1 MIAKIGR
8 SGNLYG
14 ALAYNQLKVEN
25 ENGKILFANKI
36 IETPTGAYTV
46 AQLAQSFAPYLIANR
61 NTEKH
66 TLHISLNPD
75 PKDKVSDDR
84 FRQMAE
90 EYMREMGYGEQPFVV
105 FKHTD
110 IDRSHIHIV
119 SVCVDE
125 QGKKISD
132 KFEKMRSMNVCRELE
147 RQHGLIPATDKEHKQ
162 NDKIFRPV
170 DYRAGDVKSQI
181 ASVVR
186 HLPNY
191 YKFQTLG
198 EYNALLSLFNV
209 TTEKV
214 EGELQGKMRQGL
226 LYIPLNEKGERA
238 GHPFK
243 ASLFGKNAGLPALEL
258 HFAKCKEDLKD
269 HPSKQTL
276 KAVISIALK
285 STNDEQAF
293 KKQLSEQGINVVV
306 RRNDTGRIYGITFI
320 DHNSKAVWNG
330 SRLAKELSAN
340 TFNDYWNNNIKPE
353 IKEPVVQL
361 PKTSTS
367 NDADLPAEE
376 PHHLFDFLNTTEKHE
391 DGLIEAFG
399 GLLPE
404 AQGDDYEEQD
414 FANKMKKKKKE
425 DCKRSD
431 FGIKNLFL
439 KRFIELS
446 LYNSERI

>member
-8 SGNLYG
+8 SANLYG

-25 ENGKILFANKI
+25 ENGQILFANKM
-36 IETPTGAYTV
+36 IETASGHYSV
-46 AQLAQSFAPYLIANR
+46 AQLAQSLAPYLIANR

-75 PKDKVSDDR
+75 PNDKVSDDK
-84 FRQMAE
+84 FREMAE
-90 EYMREMGYGEQPFVV
+90 QYMREMGYGEQPFVV

-147 RQHGLIPATDKEHKQ
+147 RKYRLIPATDKERKQ
-162 NDKIFRPV
+162 TDKVFRPV

-191 YKFQTLG
+191 YQYQTLG
-198 EYNALLSLFNV
+198 EYNALLSLFNI
-209 TTEKV
+209 TAEKI
-214 EGELQGKMRQGL
+214 EGELQGKMKQGL

-243 ASLFGKNAGLPALEL
+243 ASLFGKSAGLPALEL
-258 HFAKCKEDLKD
+258 HFAKCKTALKD
-269 HPSKQTL
+269 SPTKQTL
-276 KAVISIALK
+276 KSAVTIALK
-285 STNDEQAF
+285 TTSDEQAF
-293 KKQLSEQGINVVV
+293 KKQLAEQGINVVV
-306 RRNDTGRIYGITFI
+306 RRNDTGRIYGISFI

-330 SRLAKELSAN
+330 SRLATELSAN
-340 TFNDYWNNNIKPE
+340 TFNDYWNNNIKPD
-353 IKEPVVQL
+353 IKEPAVLQ
-361 PKTSTS
+361 PKLSTS

-376 PHHLFDFLNTTEKHE
+376 PHHLFDFLTTDKRE
-391 DGLIEAFG
+391 DGLIEALG

-404 AQGDDYEEQD
+404 VQGDDYEEQD
-414 FANKMKKKKKE
+414 FANKMKKKR
-425 DCKRSD
+425 KRQR
-431 FGIKNLFL
+431 GQK
-439 KRFIELS
+439 
-446 LYNSERI
+446 

>member
-8 SGNLYG
+8 SENLYG

-25 ENGKILFANKI
+25 ENGKILFSNKM
-36 IETPTGAYTV
+36 IETANGHYSV

-84 FRQMAE
+84 YREMTEQ
-90 EYMREMGYGEQPFVV
+90 YMKEMGYGEQPFVV

-125 QGKKISD
+125 EGKKISD

-147 RQHGLIPATDKEHKQ
+147 RQYNLIPATDKEHRQ

-186 HLPNY
+186 HIPNY
-191 YKFQTLG
+191 YQFQTLG

-214 EGELQGKMRQGL
+214 EGELQGQLRKGL
-226 LYIPLNEKGERA
+226 LYIPLNEKGERV

-243 ASLFGKNAGLPALEL
+243 ASLFGKDAGLPALEL
-258 HFAKCKEDLKD
+258 HFAKCKTDLKN
-269 HPSKQTL
+269 HPNQKTL
-276 KAVISIALK
+276 QSAVTIALQ
-285 STNDEQAF
+285 STRDKLSF
-293 KKQLSEQGINVVV
+293 KKQLAEQGINVVV
-306 RRNDTGRIYGITFI
+306 RRNDTGRIYGVTFI
-320 DHNSKAVWNG
+320 DHNSKTVWNG
-330 SRLAKELSAN
+330 SRLSKELSAN
-340 TFNDYWNNNIKPE
+340 TFNDYWNNNIKPD
-353 IKEPVVQL
+353 IKEPLELQ
-361 PKTSTS
+361 PKISAT
-367 NDADLPAEE
+367 NDADIPQEQ
-376 PHHLFDFLNTTEKHE
+376 PHHLFNFSHTEKHE
-391 DGLIEAFG
+391 DGLIEALG

-404 AQGDDYEEQD
+404 AQGEDYEEQD
-414 FANKMKKKKKE
+414 FANKMKKKR
-425 DCKRSD
+425 KR
-431 FGIKNLFL
+431 
-439 KRFIELS
+439 KRGL
-446 LYNSERI
+446 

>member
-8 SGNLYG
+8 SANLYG

-25 ENGKILFANKI
+25 KKGEILFSNKI
-36 IETPTGAYTV
+36 IETASGNYSV
-46 AQLAQSFAPYLIANR
+46 AQLAQSFTPYLIANR

-84 FRQMAE
+84 FMEMADA
-90 EYMREMGYGEQPFVV
+90 YMQEMGYGQQPYVV

-132 KFEKMRSMNVCRELE
+132 SYEKMRSMNVCRELE
-147 RQHGLIPATDKEHKQ
+147 RKYGLIPATDKEHKQ
-162 NDKIFRPV
+162 IDKVFRPV
-170 DYRAGDVKSQI
+170 DYKAGDVKSQI

-186 HLPNY
+186 HLANY
-191 YKFQTLG
+191 YQFQTLG
-198 EYNALLSLFNV
+198 EFNALLSLFNI

-214 EGELQGKMRQGL
+214 QGELKGKMQQGL

-258 HFAKCKEDLKD
+258 NYAKYKETLKD
-269 HPSKQTL
+269 HPAKPTI
-276 KAVISIALK
+276 KAAVTIALQLT
-285 STNDEQAF
+285 SDEEAF
-293 KKQLSEQGINVVV
+293 KKQLVEQGINVVA

-320 DHNSKAVWNG
+320 DHNSKTVWNG
-330 SRLAKELSAN
+330 SRLGKELSAN
-340 TFNDYWNNNIKPE
+340 TFNDYWNKNITPE
-353 IKEPVVQL
+353 IKDSVKLQS
-361 PKTSTS
+361 KISTS
-367 NDADLPAEE
+367 NNTDLPANE
-376 PHHLFDFLNTTEKHE
+376 PHHLFDFLNTAEKHE
-391 DGLIEAFG
+391 ENLIDAFG
-399 GLLPE
+399 GLFPE
-404 AQGDDYEEQD
+404 AQGEDYQEQD
-414 FANKMKKKKKE
+414 FANRVKKKRNR
-425 DCKRSD
+425 KR
-431 FGIKNLFL
+431 GQK
-439 KRFIELS
+439 
-446 LYNSERI
+446 

>member
-8 SGNLYG
+8 SENLYG
-14 ALAYNQLKVEN
+14 TLAYNQLKVEH
-25 ENGKILFANKI
+25 ENGKILFANKM
-36 IETPTGAYTV
+36 IETANGHYSV

-75 PKDKVSDDR
+75 PNDKVGDDK
-84 FRQMAE
+84 FREMAE
-90 EYMREMGYGEQPFVV
+90 QYMREMGYGDQPFVV

-132 KFEKMRSMNVCRELE
+132 KFEKMRSMDVCRELE
-147 RQHGLIPATDKEHKQ
+147 KQHGLIPATNKEQKQ
-162 NDKIFRPV
+162 NDKIFSPV
-170 DYRAGDVKSQI
+170 DYKTGDIKSQI

-191 YKFQTLG
+191 YKYQTLG
-198 EYNALLSLFNV
+198 EYNALLSLFNI
-209 TTEKV
+209 TAEKV
-214 EGELQGKMRQGL
+214 EGELPGKMKQGL
-226 LYIPLNEKGERA
+226 LYIPLKEKGERA

-258 HFAKCKEDLKD
+258 HFVKCKTDLKD
-269 HPSKQTL
+269 HPTQKTL
-276 KAVISIALK
+276 QSAVTIALR
-285 STNDEQAF
+285 STSDELNF
-293 KKQLSEQGINVVV
+293 KKQLAEQGINVVV
-306 RRNDTGRIYGITFI
+306 RRNDTGRIYGMTFI
-320 DHNSKAVWNG
+320 DHNSKTVWNG

-353 IKEPVVQL
+353 IKEPDQSQ
-361 PKTSTS
+361 PKISRS
-367 NDADLPAEE
+367 NDPEDLPNEK
-376 PHHLFDFLNTTEKHE
+376 PHQLFDFLNTEKHE
-391 DGLIEAFG
+391 DGLIEALG

-404 AQGDDYEEQD
+404 AQGEDYEELD
-414 FANKMKKKKKE
+414 FANKMKKKR
-425 DCKRSD
+425 KRQR
-431 FGIKNLFL
+431 GQK
-439 KRFIELS
+439 
-446 LYNSERI
+446 

>member
-8 SGNLYG
+8 SANLYG
-14 ALAYNQLKVEN
+14 ALAYNNLKVEN
-25 ENGKILFANKI
+25 ENGKILFVNKI
-36 IETPTGAYTV
+36 IETANGQYSV
-46 AQLAQSFAPYLIANR
+46 AQLAQSFATYLLANL

-75 PKDKVSDDR
+75 PKDEVSDDK
-84 FRQMAE
+84 FREMAQQ
-90 EYMREMGYGEQPFVV
+90 YMQEMGYGEQPFVV

-132 KFEKMRSMNVCRELE
+132 KFEKMRSMNLCRELE
-147 RQHGLIPATDKEHKQ
+147 RKHGLLPATDKEHNQ
-162 NDKIFRPV
+162 TDKIFKPV

-191 YKFQTLG
+191 YQFQTLG
-198 EYNALLSLFNV
+198 EYNALLALFNI

-214 EGELQGKMRQGL
+214 EGELHGKLQQGL

-243 ASLFGKNAGLPALEL
+243 ASLFGKNAGLPALER
-258 HFAKCKEDLKD
+258 HFEKCNTALKD
-269 HPSKQTL
+269 HPTKQTL
-276 KAVISIALK
+276 KAAITIALK
-285 STNDEQAF
+285 TTSDEQPF
-293 KKQLSEQGINVVV
+293 KKQLAEQGINVVV
-306 RRNDTGRIYGITFI
+306 RRNDTGRIYGMTFI
-320 DHNSKAVWNG
+320 DHNSKTVWNG

-340 TFNDYWNNNIKPE
+340 TFNNYWNNNIKPD
-353 IKEPVVQL
+353 IKEPLTLQ
-361 PKTSTS
+361 PKISIPKDT
-367 NDADLPAEE
+367 DDLPAEE
-376 PHHLFDFLNTTEKHE
+376 PHHLFDFLHTEKHE
-391 DGLIEAFG
+391 DGLIEALG

-404 AQGDDYEEQD
+404 AQGEDYEEQD
-414 FANKMKKKKKE
+414 FANKMKKKRKH
-425 DCKRSD
+425 KRS
-431 FGIKNLFL
+431 
-439 KRFIELS
+439 R
-446 LYNSERI
+446 

>member
-8 SGNLYG
+8 SSNLYG
-14 ALAYNQLKVEN
+14 ALAYNNLKVEK
-25 ENGKILFANKI
+25 ENGEILFANKI
-36 IETPTGAYTV
+36 IETPNGQYSV

-75 PKDKVSDDR
+75 PKDKVSDDA
-84 FRQMAE
+84 FMEMAE
-90 EYMREMGYGEQPFVV
+90 QYMREMGYGQQPFVV

-125 QGKKISD
+125 EGKKISD

-147 RQHGLIPATDKEHKQ
+147 KQHGLIPATDKEHRQ

-170 DYRAGDVKSQI
+170 DYKAGDVKSQI

-191 YKFQTLG
+191 YQFQTLG
-198 EYNALLSLFNV
+198 EYNALLSLFNI

-214 EGELQGKMRQGL
+214 EGELQGKMQQGL

-238 GHPFK
+238 GLPFK
-243 ASLFGKNAGLPALEL
+243 ASLFGKHAGLAALEL
-258 HFAKCKEDLKD
+258 HFAKCKRVMKD
-269 HPSKQTL
+269 HPTRQTL
-276 KAVISIALK
+276 KAAISIALK
-285 STNDEQAF
+285 LTSDELSF
-293 KKQLSEQGINVVV
+293 KKQLAQQGVNVMV

-320 DHNSKAVWNG
+320 DHNSKMVWNG
-330 SRLAKELSAN
+330 SQLGKELSAN

-353 IKEPVVQL
+353 IKEPVAIQ
-361 PKTSTS
+361 PKLSKPNNTE
-367 NDADLPAEE
+367 DLPAEK
-376 PHHLFDFLNTTEKHE
+376 PHHLFDFLNTDKHE
-391 DGLIEAFG
+391 EGLMEALG
-399 GLLPE
+399 SLLLPE
-404 AQGDDYEEQD
+404 AQGEDYEEQD
-414 FANKMKKKKKE
+414 FANRMKKKKKP
-425 DCKRSD
+425 KR
-431 FGIKNLFL
+431 KQ
-439 KRFIELS
+439 
-446 LYNSERI
+446 

>member
-8 SGNLYG
+8 SANLYG

-25 ENGKILFANKI
+25 ENGKILFVSKM
-36 IETPTGAYTV
+36 IETASGHYSV

-75 PKDKVSDDR
+75 PKDKVSDGR
-84 FRQMAE
+84 YREMAE
-90 EYMREMGYGEQPFVV
+90 EYMREMGYGEQPYVV

-132 KFEKMRSMNVCRELE
+132 KFEKMRSMNLCRELE
-147 RQHGLIPATDKEHKQ
+147 RKHGLIPATDKERSQ
-162 NDKIFRPV
+162 NDKVFRPV
-170 DYRAGDVKSQI
+170 DYRAGDIKSQI

-191 YKFQTLG
+191 YQYQTLG
-198 EYNALLSLFNV
+198 EYNALLSLFNI
-209 TTEKV
+209 TAEKI
-214 EGELQGKMRQGL
+214 EGELQGKMQQGL

-243 ASLFGKNAGLPALEL
+243 ASLFGKSAGLPALEQ
-258 HFAKCKEDLKD
+258 HFAKCKTALKD
-269 HPSKQTL
+269 TPTKQTL
-276 KAVISIALK
+276 KSAVTIALQTT
-285 STNDEQAF
+285 SDEQVF
-293 KKQLSEQGINVVV
+293 KKQLIEQGINVVV

-320 DHNSKAVWNG
+320 DHNSKAIWNG
-330 SRLAKELSAN
+330 SRLATELSAN
-340 TFNDYWNNNIKPE
+340 TFNDYWNNNIKPD
-353 IKEPVVQL
+353 IKEPVVLQ
-361 PKTSTS
+361 PKLSTS

-376 PHHLFDFLNTTEKHE
+376 PHHLFDFLNTEKHE
-391 DGLIEAFG
+391 DGLIEALG

-404 AQGDDYEEQD
+404 AQGEDYKEQD
-414 FANKMKKKKKE
+414 FANKMRKKRKG
-425 DCKRSD
+425 KR
-431 FGIKNLFL
+431 GQ
-439 KRFIELS
+439 
-446 LYNSERI
+446 

>member
-25 ENGKILFANKI
+25 ENGQILFANKI
-36 IETPTGAYTV
+36 IETANGHYSV

-75 PKDKVSDDR
+75 PNDKVSDDK
-84 FRQMAE
+84 FREMAE
-90 EYMREMGYGEQPFVV
+90 QYMREMGYGEQPFVV

-125 QGKKISD
+125 EGKKVSD

-147 RQHGLIPATDKEHKQ
+147 KQHGLIPATDKEHKQ

-170 DYRAGDVKSQI
+170 DYRAGDIKSHI

-191 YKFQTLG
+191 YQYQTLG

-214 EGELQGKMRQGL
+214 EGELQGKMQQGL

-258 HFAKCKEDLKD
+258 HFEKSKNALKN
-269 HPSKQTL
+269 HPSQKTL
-276 KAVISIALK
+276 QSAVTIALQ
-285 STNDEQAF
+285 STTDELNF
-293 KKQLSEQGINVVV
+293 KKQLVEQGINVGI
-306 RRNDTGRIYGITFI
+306 RRNDKGRIYGITFI
-320 DHNSKAVWNG
+320 DHNSKSVWNG
-330 SRLAKELSAN
+330 SHLGKELSAN
-340 TFNDYWNNNIKPE
+340 TFNDYWSNSIKPE
-353 IKEPVVQL
+353 IKEPVTHQQ
-361 PKTSTS
+361 KISSS
-367 NDADLPAEE
+367 NDTADLPTEK
-376 PHHLFDFLNTTEKHE
+376 PHPLFDFLNTQKGE
-391 DGLIEAFG
+391 DGLFEAFG

-404 AQGDDYEEQD
+404 AQGEDYEEQD
-414 FANKMKKKKKE
+414 FANKMKKKR
-425 DCKRSD
+425 KRH
-431 FGIKNLFL
+431 L
-439 KRFIELS
+439 R
-446 LYNSERI
+446 

>member
-8 SGNLYG
+8 NENLYG
-14 ALAYNQLKVEN
+14 ALAYNNLKVEN
-25 ENGKILFANKI
+25 ENGKILFTNKI
-36 IETPTGAYTV
+36 IETPNGAYTV

-75 PKDKVSDDR
+75 PKDEVSDER
-84 FRQMAE
+84 YREIAE

-125 QGKKISD
+125 EGKKISD

-147 RQHGLIPATDKEHKQ
+147 RKHGLLPATDKEHKQ
-162 NDKIFRPV
+162 NDKVFRPV
-170 DYRAGDVKSQI
+170 DYKAGDVKSQI

-243 ASLFGKNAGLPALEL
+243 ASLFGKSAGLPALEL
-258 HFAKCKEDLKD
+258 HFAKCKTALKD
-269 HPSKQTL
+269 SPPKQTL
-276 KAVISIALK
+276 KSAVTIALK
-285 STNDEQAF
+285 TTSNEQAF
-293 KKQLSEQGINVVV
+293 KKQLIEQGINVVV
-306 RRNDTGRIYGITFI
+306 RRNDAERIYGITFI
-320 DHNSKAVWNG
+320 DHNSKSVWNG
-330 SRLAKELSAN
+330 SRLGTELSAN
-340 TFNDYWNNNIKPE
+340 TFNDYWNNSIKPD
-353 IKEPVVQL
+353 IKEPAVSQ
-361 PKTSTS
+361 PKLSTS
-367 NDADLPAEE
+367 NDADLPAED
-376 PHHLFDFLNTTEKHE
+376 PHHLFDFLTTDKHE
-391 DGLIEAFG
+391 DGLIEALG

-404 AQGDDYEEQD
+404 AQGEDYEEQD
-414 FANKMKKKKKE
+414 FANKMKKKR
-425 DCKRSD
+425 KRQR
-431 FGIKNLFL
+431 GQK
-439 KRFIELS
+439 
-446 LYNSERI
+446 

>member
-8 SGNLYG
+8 SSNLYG
-14 ALAYNQLKVEN
+14 ALAYNNPKVEN
-25 ENGKILFANKI
+25 ENGQILFANKI
-36 IETPTGAYTV
+36 IETPSGHYSV
-46 AQLAQSFAPYLIANR
+46 AQLSQSFTPYLIANR

-75 PKDKVSDDR
+75 PKDNVSDEK
-84 FRQMAE
+84 FRVLAE
-90 EYMREMGYGEQPFVV
+90 QYMREMGYGEQPFVV

-110 IDRSHIHIV
+110 IDRTHIHIV
-119 SVCVDE
+119 SVCVNE
-125 QGKKISD
+125 EGKKISD

-147 RQHGLIPATDKEHKQ
+147 RQHGLVSATDKEHKQ
-162 NDKIFRPV
+162 NDKIFSPV
-170 DYRAGDVKSQI
+170 NYQKGDVKSQI

-191 YKFQTLG
+191 YQYQTLG
-198 EYNALLSLFNV
+198 EYNALLSLFNI

-214 EGELQGKMRQGL
+214 EDELQGKSQQGL

-243 ASLFGKNAGLPALEL
+243 ASLFGKSAGLPTLEL
-258 HFAKCKEDLKD
+258 HFAKCKEALKD
-269 HPSKQTL
+269 HPTKPTI
-276 KAVISIALK
+276 KAAITIALK
-285 STNDEQAF
+285 TTSDEQAF
-293 KKQLSEQGINVVV
+293 KKQLTEQGINVVV

-330 SRLAKELSAN
+330 SRLGTELSAN
-340 TFNDYWNNNIKPE
+340 TFNDYWNNNIKPD
-353 IKEPVVQL
+353 IKEPVELQSKISR
-361 PKTSTS
+361 P

-376 PHHLFDFLNTTEKHE
+376 PHHLFDFLNTSEKHE
-391 DGLIEAFG
+391 DGLIEALG

-414 FANKMKKKKKE
+414 FANKMKKKK
-425 DCKRSD
+425 RR
-431 FGIKNLFL
+431 L
-439 KRFIELS
+439 
-446 LYNSERI
+446 